1 MAHLF
6 SKQRVLEEAAKLD
19 FENLPGHITILEAW
33 RHDYFSGT
41 LRDDKEE
48 SREQA
53 FNSQVFG
60 QILGYVEKPAPVY
73 TFEAKPKT
81 VMPGGET
88 PDGILCYTSSAEDIN
103 NIFAVIELK
112 GSSAD
117 LDKPQRGYKGQ
128 LSPVQQA
135 FKYKPQFDR
144 CPFVI
149 VSNLFEFR
157 LYNDNQLDY
166 ESWTLTELVSPDKDY
181 ENFRIWYTL
190 LCATNMTSVNEKANT
205 EELLK
210 TVRIDQEK
218 IGSEFYERYRTA
230 RLDLLRDM
238 RDRNEVLNYDI
249 NLGISKAQKI
259 MDRVVFCCF
268 AEDGGLLPE
277 HTLRDRVKIPSAMG
291 LVSIWDGLKGFFKAV
306 DQGSEKLNM
315 PVGYNGG
322 LFREDPILDD
332 LEIGDE
338 VLLTI
343 LDFDQYD
350 FQEDLGVTILGHLF
364 EQSITDLEEIREV
377 ATTDSTL
384 DTLEISRRKRDGIFY
399 TPDYIVRFIV
409 DQTLGQC
416 VRKMESKCRQ
426 EVNLHD
432 GLNAENY
439 AKRERTAYLN
449 YQERLGE
456 LRIVDPACG
465 SGAFLVHVFD
475 FLMAEY
481 SRIEKITGDLFST
494 SEYVRKI
501 LRENI
506 FGVDVNDESV
516 EITKLSLWLK
526 SASKNEKL
534 TALNENILCGNSL
547 IENPEVAGSKAFKW
561 ENSFPEIFKNGGFD
575 VVVGNP
581 PYVQSHVMVTSAP
594 DERIHISKEYKTA
607 KGNWDLYV
615 PFIEKGLSVLKE
627 GGRFGFIIPN
637 KVLGQDY
644 ARELRRHIEDDFSL
658 EGIVDVSQDNVFEKV
673 SVYPVILLVSAS
685 SAADSVV
692 VARRLDPLQT
702 TEASYSSVSWENWT
716 PLLSTENQMLA
727 TANEL
732 GTIADH
738 AYVYNS
744 AAVDEAYK
752 LREHVYENSL
762 PLESEFKLLTT
773 GAIEPYF
780 QQWGEVKITYLKS
793 KYDYPVI
800 RKDVVKKKVW
810 SGTPKIIIAGM
821 SVRIEAVVDQ
831 HTEFLPTIPSVVV
844 TADGE
849 DELHYLCGLLN
860 SAPMSEL
867 FMLLHSSSGLSG
879 GYMTYTRD
887 RIGALPYVPFDS
899 ENATMEIITKKA
911 RQLSTLLPEQVR
923 LNTDMRDFL
932 VESYGLKPS
941 REMNKEILALNFDV
955 VKERLPKRHS
965 VATIKE
971 ISELFKKSQ
980 REYEAI
986 RGPAKRAQAIIDASV
1001 REIYTL
1007 S

>member
-6 SKQRVLEEAAKLD
+6 SKQRVLEEAERLD
-19 FENLPGHITILEAW
+19 FSNLAEHVEILEAW

-41 LRDDKEE
+41 LRADKEE
-48 SREQA
+48 NREQA
-53 FNSQVFG
+53 FNSQIFG
-60 QILGYVEKPAPVY
+60 HILGYAEKPAPVY

-81 VMPGGET
+81 VTPGGET
-88 PDGILCYTSSAEDIN
+88 PDGVLCYTDPSEGIN
-103 NIFAVIELK
+103 NTFAVIELK

-166 ESWTLTELVSPDKDY
+166 ESWTLTDLVNPANNY
-181 ENFRIWYTL
+181 ENFRLWYTL
-190 LCATNMTSVNEKANT
+190 LCASNMTSVKEKSNT

-218 IGSEFYERYRTA
+218 IGTEFYERYRAA
-230 RLDLLRDM
+230 RLALLRDM
-238 RDRNEVLNYDI
+238 RERNEIVAHDI
-249 NLGISKAQKI
+249 DLGISKAQKI

-277 HTLRDRVKIPSAMG
+277 NTLRERVKAPSEMG
-291 LVSIWDGLKGFFKAV
+291 LIPVWDALKGFFKAV
-306 DQGSEKLNM
+306 DQGSEKLNI

-322 LFREDPILDD
+322 LFREDPVLDD

-338 VLLTI
+338 ALLTI

-364 EQSITDLEEIREV
+364 EQSITDLEEIRDV
-377 ATTDSTL
+377 AATDSTL
-384 DTLEISRRKRDGIFY
+384 ETLSRRKRDGIFY
-399 TPDYIVRFIV
+399 TPDYIVRFII
-409 DQTLGQC
+409 DQTLGEY
-416 VRKMESKCRQ
+416 VRGMESECRQ
-426 EVNLHD
+426 EANLHD
-432 GLNAENY
+432 RLNAENY
-439 AKRERTAYLN
+439 AKRERVAYLN
-449 YQERLGE
+449 YQVRLGA

-481 SRIEKITGDLFST
+481 ARIEKITGDLFST
-494 SEYVRKI
+494 TEYVRKV

-534 TALNENILCGNSL
+534 TTLNENILCGNSL
-547 IENPEVAGSKAFKW
+547 IASPEVAGEKAFSW
-561 ENSFPEIFKNGGFD
+561 EDSFPEIFENGGFD

-581 PYVQSHVMVTSAP
+581 PYVQSHIMVTSAP
-594 DERIHISKEYKTA
+594 AERVHISQEYKTA

-615 PFIEKGLSVLKE
+615 PFIEKGLSILRE

-644 ARELRRHIEDDFSL
+644 ARELRKFIENDFSL

-673 SVYPVILLVSAS
+673 AVYPVILLVSAL
-685 SAADSVV
+685 AATDRVV

-702 TEASYSSVSWENWT
+702 TEASYSTVNWKNWT
-716 PLLSTENQMLA
+716 PLLSTENQML
-727 TANEL
+727 TAAGAF
-732 GTIADH
+732 GTISDYAQ
-738 AYVYNS
+738 VYTS

-752 LREHVYENSL
+752 LREHVYENSK
-762 PLESEFKLLTT
+762 PLESELKLLTS

-780 QQWGEVKITYLKS
+780 QQWGEVKTTYLKS
-793 KYDYPVI
+793 KYDYPVV
-800 RKDVVKKKVW
+800 RKDVIKKKIW
-810 SGTPKIIIAGM
+810 SELPKIVIAGLG
-821 SVRIEAVVDQ
+821 VRIEAVVDQ
-831 HTEFLPTIPSVVV
+831 NIEFLPSIPSVVV
-844 TADGE
+844 TAASE
-849 DELHYLCGLLN
+849 DELHYLSGVLN
-860 SAPMSEL
+860 SEAMSEL
-867 FMLLHSSSGLSG
+867 FKLLHSSSGLSG
-879 GYMTYTRD
+879 GYMSYTRGK
-887 RIGALPYVPFDS
+887 IGALPYVPFDS
-899 ENATMEIITKKA
+899 ENPTMVTIAKKA
-911 RQLSTLLPEQVR
+911 QQLSTILPKQVR
-923 LNTDMRDFL
+923 LNKEMRDFL
-932 VESYGLKPS
+932 VESYSLEPS
-941 REMNKEILALNFDV
+941 REMNREILALSFEV
-955 VKERLPKRHS
+955 VRERLKGHS
-965 VATIKE
+965 VVTIKE
-971 ISELFKKSQ
+971 ISELFKNAQ
-980 REYEAI
+980 REYEAM
-986 RGPAKRAQAIIDASV
+986 RGPAKRAQDIIEASV
-1001 REIYTL
+1001 KEIYTL